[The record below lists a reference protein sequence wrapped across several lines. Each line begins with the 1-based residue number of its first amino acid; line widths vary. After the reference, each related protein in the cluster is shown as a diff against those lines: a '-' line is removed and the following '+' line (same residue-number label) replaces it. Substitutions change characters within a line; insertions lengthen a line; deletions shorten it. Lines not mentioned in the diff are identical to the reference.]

1 MLSCRVSEPRYANLA
16 AVTVLLAC
24 LSAPVLGAEFQQV
37 TFFDFGFGVFE
48 PSLSADGQRVAFR
61 TTGDLTGENPDGSFE
76 VFVYDR
82 VDDGFI
88 QATST
93 PGGSGTAIDAPV
105 IAPDG
110 GSVVFRSAWDFNSG
124 TPGVTFQLWEV
135 DLDTG
140 VYRQV
145 TDNPPSTPVFDPRVS
160 HDGNFAVFLSRIDPT
175 GGNPNGSLEVFRID
189 IATGDIIQ
197 ISDNGSS
204 ATAAQFPDVN
214 DDGSVVVWG
223 DRANYDGTNGNGGL
237 EIWKWDQGTGTISS
251 VTRQTASGLE
261 TNLPRVDGAGRYVT
275 FVSLFD
281 FSGGGAIGRKV
292 HLADTQTGAITL
304 LTNPGVGGTGEDVP
318 DAEIAPDGSAVYFES
333 NRNLTG
339 ENGDGNRELFRY
351 DIAGATL
358 EQVTDT
364 TGGFSIIQLSDDATR
379 HYVEIARDAEVIAY
393 RSEQDLDPAYSNG
406 LANLDLFLSIAP
418 ADCVGDLNGDG
429 LRDLAD
435 LGILL
440 ASYEVDG
447 GGDIDGDGDTDLA
460 DLGALLAVYDV
471 PCP

>member
-1 MLSCRVSEPRYANLA
+1 MSRRRSLEAIFRSYMAAAAALA
-16 AVTVLLAC
+16 GLV
-24 LSAPVLGAEFQQV
+24 APAIGAAFQQV

-48 PSLSADGQRVAFR
+48 PSLSADGRRVAFR
-61 TTGDLTGENPDGSFE
+61 TTGNLTGENPDGSFE

-82 VDDGFI
+82 VDDVFI

-93 PGGSGTAIDAPV
+93 PGGSGTAIDVPV

-110 GSVVFRSAWDFNSG
+110 DSVVFRSAWDFNTG
-124 TPGVTFQLWEV
+124 APGVTFQLWEV

-140 VYRQV
+140 IYRQV
-145 TDNPPSTPVFDPRVS
+145 TSNPPSTPVFDPRVS
-160 HDGNFAVFLSRIDPT
+160 HDGGSAVFLSRIDPT

-189 IATGDIIQ
+189 IVTGDIVQ

-237 EIWKWDQGTGTISS
+237 EIWKWDEDTGAITS
-251 VTRQTASGLE
+251 VTRQTASVLE
-261 TNLPRVDGAGRYVT
+261 TNLPRVDGSGRYVT
-275 FVSLFD
+275 FMSLFD

-292 HLADTQTGAITL
+292 HLADTQTGSITL
-304 LTNPGVGGTGEDVP
+304 LTNPGVGGTGENVP

-339 ENGDGNRELFRY
+339 DNADGNRELFRY
-351 DIAGATL
+351 DIAGAAL

-364 TGGFSIIQLSDDATR
+364 IGGFSIIQLSDDATR
-379 HYVEIARDAEVIAY
+379 HYVEIAADTNVIAY
-393 RSEQDLDPAYSNG
+393 RSEQDLDPAFSNG
-406 LANLDLFLSIAP
+406 LANLDLFLSLAP
-418 ADCVGDLNGDG
+418 EDCEGDLNGDG

-440 ASYEVDG
+440 ASYEVDD

-460 DLGALLAVYDV
+460 DLGVLLAVYEI
-471 PCP
+471 PCD